1 MKLHKILLR
10 HAGPKDSIEVVF
22 KYVLANSEQE
32 ILDEIDNPRGG
43 YTYGAWQEDEELYDV
58 YDVYNEVVGTE
69 TYLQRM
75 LRLRG
80 EFNDE
85 DASYDDAFYGV
96 KHWGGTRAL
105 KSLPKKQMCLLL
117 TVLQKIGEVLEV
129 PNEESGHREIPVL
142 SKARRVPRD
151 KR

>member
-10 HAGPKDSIEVVF
+10 HAGPEDSIEVVF

-43 YTYGAWQEDEELYDV
+43 YTYGAWKEDEERYEFIDGISG
-58 YDVYNEVVGTE
+58 EWKEE

-85 DASYDDAFYGV
+85 DAGYDDAYYGV
-96 KHWGGTRAL
+96 SRWGWDEGVDISADDAATLVMLGVADDW
-105 KSLPKKQMCLLL
+105 
-117 TVLQKIGEVLEV
+117 
-129 PNEESGHREIPVL
+129 
-142 SKARRVPRD
+142 RVTGD
-151 KR
+151 

>member
-32 ILDEIDNPRGG
+32 ILDVLDSRWG
-43 YTYGAWQEDEELYDV
+43 YTFGAWRENDELYDV
-58 YDVYNEVVGTE
+58 YDIYDEVVGTE

-80 EFNDE
+80 EFNDD

-96 KHWGGTRAL
+96 KHWGWDEG
-105 KSLPKKQMCLLL
+105 
-117 TVLQKIGEVLEV
+117 V
-129 PNEESGHREIPVL
+129 EISDEDASTLVRL
-142 SKARRVPRD
+142 GVAEDWRNAEGGA
-151 KR
+151 

>member
-10 HAGPKDSIEVVF
+10 HAGPKDSVEVVF

-58 YDVYNEVVGTE
+58 YDVYDEVVGTE

-85 DASYDDAFYGV
+85 DASYDDAYYGV
-96 KHWGGTRAL
+96 KHWGWDEGVEISAEEAD
-105 KSLPKKQMCLLL
+105 
-117 TVLQKIGEVLEV
+117 VLIAYGVAKDWRNDEGGE
-129 PNEESGHREIPVL
+129 
-142 SKARRVPRD
+142 
-151 KR
+151 

>member
-10 HAGPKDSIEVVF
+10 HAGPKDSVEVVF

-58 YDVYNEVVGTE
+58 YDVYDEVVGTE
-69 TYLQRM
+69 KYLQRM

-85 DASYDDAFYGV
+85 DASYDDAYYGV
-96 KHWGGTRAL
+96 KHWGWDEGVEISAEEAD
-105 KSLPKKQMCLLL
+105 
-117 TVLQKIGEVLEV
+117 VLIAYGVAKDWRNDEGGE
-129 PNEESGHREIPVL
+129 
-142 SKARRVPRD
+142 
-151 KR
+151 